1 MKQYL
6 APLAIAFVCGSAFAA
21 DPFVGPSVNLRLGYA
36 DNKVEYSGFLTA
48 DTSKSDALAKIGA
61 GYGFA
66 MGRDWVG
73 TIGIAYQLNKVK
85 FGDTSYVDSGTT
97 YRVSA
102 KLKNDIEVSFAPGYR
117 VAPDA
122 LLYGKLA
129 YHRAKGEYYDEQIGN
144 GTSTHDGA
152 GIGFGYVKGI
162 GSNLTVGAE
171 AEYIDYSRESAALSS
186 GKPKQTTLSLTLGYR
201 F

>member
-1 MKQYL
+1 MKQHL
-6 APLAIAFVCGSAFAA
+6 APLAVALVCGSAFAA

-36 DNKVEYSGFLTA
+36 DNKVEYSGLLSG
-48 DTSKSDALAKIGA
+48 DTSKSDALAKIGV

-66 MGRDWVG
+66 MGKDWVG
-73 TIGIAYQLNKVK
+73 TVGVAYQLNKMK
-85 FGDTSYVDSGTT
+85 FGDSSYVDGGTT

-122 LLYGKLA
+122 LLYAKLS
-129 YHRAKGEYYDEQIGN
+129 YHTAKGEYYDEQIGN
-144 GTSTHDGA
+144 GSTTHNGT
-152 GIGFGYVKGI
+152 GIGFGYLKGI
-162 GSNLTVGAE
+162 GSNLTIGAE

-186 GKPKQTTLSLTLGYR
+186 GKPKQTSLSLVVGYH